1 MIRGRTSI
9 KPEQVG
15 PAHLFSA
22 MDPVPKDGI
31 HVPLA
36 TEWKVHIPVTWAY
49 PACGLDTARMIHES
63 KYLLVAPVTLVDPET
78 LWPHALRTP
87 KWAITLPFTSP
98 LCEFLQKTLPRPLL
112 SFDHPPEPEATPF
125 WSDWTCKD
133 GAIRLLRCRVISHL
147 LCEPVT
153 FVLSFTGVQVLPH

>member
-1 MIRGRTSI
+1 MQIATKDRNQSRS
-9 KPEQVG
+9 
-15 PAHLFSA
+15 PARLFSA
-22 MDPVPKDGI
+22 MGPVPAGGI
-31 HVPLA
+31 PIPLA

-49 PACGLDTARMIHES
+49 PASGRDTARMIHES
-63 KYLLVAPVTLVDPET
+63 KYLLVAPVTLVAPET

-87 KWAITLPFTSP
+87 KWSITLPLTSP
-98 LCEFLQKTLPRPLL
+98 LCAFLQKTLPRPLL

-133 GAIRLLRCRVISHL
+133 GAIRLLQCRVISHL

-153 FVLSFTGVQVLPH
+153 FVLSFTGIQILPH